1 MTWAVAVKN
10 VVELLLEEE
19 VWHSHVVRKD
29 SLELVDTCVVLILV
43 EAWISIVQVS
53 ELEGCLEILRS
64 ADT

>member
-29 SLELVDTCVVLILV
+29 SLELVDTSVVLVLV
-43 EAWISIVQVS
+43 EAWVSIVQVS
-53 ELEGCLEILRS
+53 KLEGCLEVLRS